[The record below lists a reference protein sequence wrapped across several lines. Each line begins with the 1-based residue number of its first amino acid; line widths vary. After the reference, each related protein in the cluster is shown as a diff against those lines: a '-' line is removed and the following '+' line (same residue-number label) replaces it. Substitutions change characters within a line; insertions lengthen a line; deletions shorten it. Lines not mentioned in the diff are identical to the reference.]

1 MLLAFLVSYKPLASM
16 SRPCEGEFGFST
28 IDSFC
33 GGVAPW
39 FGFHGSRAFRKCALA
54 VCKILESLSARALK
68 AAPRS
73 GPSGT
78 PSNWFIAELLSP
90 ARPVKRRRAA
100 RMQVDTRA
108 KRREVH

>member
-68 AAPRS
+68 PRPGAGRAAPPPTGS
-73 GPSGT
+73 LPNCYHL
-78 PSNWFIAELLSP
+78 PDQSNG
-90 ARPVKRRRAA
+90 AA
-100 RMQVDTRA
+100 RMQVDTHA
-108 KRREVH
+108 AAEVLHL